1 MKKLP
6 VGIQSF
12 SNLREEG
19 YLYVDKTADIHRIIT
34 DGRIYFL
41 SRPRRFGKSLLIS
54 TMAELFRGNKK
65 LFEGLYI
72 YDKWDWTQ
80 SYPVIRIDWT
90 NVRHS
95 SKEEMERSMSFY
107 LKLQAENYG
116 VQLFS
121 EYADEC
127 FRELIIKLNQ
137 TTGQKVAVLIDEYD
151 VPILDA
157 IGKPEMTGIREF
169 LQVFYRLLK
178 ASDDYLKF
186 IFLTGISKF
195 SKVSI
200 FSALNSM
207 DDITMNKKYASL
219 CGYTQQELEYYFAE
233 YLDDTARENGMTVE
247 AVLDGIRRW
256 YDGYSWDGKTFVYNP
271 FSTLLFFENKEFSNY
286 WFATG
291 TPTFLI
297 ELFKKRNDLS
307 VLLQPVHTGS
317 RAFDSWD
324 PDLIT
329 EIPLLFQTGYLT
341 VKERKTV
348 DMEPEYTL
356 EMPNR
361 EVALSMQ
368 EHLLFAYASY
378 PLESASRLR
387 RTVQQQI
394 LLNDAKGVEKS
405 LRQMLARVPY
415 QIDGKTEAYYHS
427 IFLIWMSMLG
437 FDIQGEISTNYG
449 RIDAVWEQAG
459 TVVVAELKYGAG
471 KQAETLL
478 NEAITQIHDRKYYER
493 YLDREVKL
501 LGIAFNGEEAA
512 CRIDIIAR
520 D

>member
-54 TMAELFRGNKK
+54 TMTELFRGNKD

-80 SYPVIRIDWT
+80 PYPVIRIDWT
-90 NVRHS
+90 AVSHS
-95 SKEEMERSMSFY
+95 SKEEMEKSVSAF
-107 LKLQAENYG
+107 LKDIAGDYG
-116 VQLFS
+116 IVLSDRLASDQFGK
-121 EYADEC
+121 
-127 FRELIIKLNQ
+127 LIKEMYK
-137 TTGQKVAVLIDEYD
+137 TTGQKVVVLIDEYD

-157 IGKPEMTGIREF
+157 IGQPEMDGIRKF
-169 LQVFYRLLK
+169 LQGFYRELK
-178 ASDDYLKF
+178 AHDDYLKF

-200 FSALNSM
+200 FSALNSV
-207 DDITMNKKYASL
+207 DDITMDEAYASL
-219 CGYTQQELEYYFAE
+219 CGYTQTELEHYFAE
-233 YLDDTARENGMTVE
+233 HLDDMARHCNLTVE
-247 AVLDGIRRW
+247 NLLDGIRRW

-271 FSTLLFFENKEFSNY
+271 FSTLLFFKKREFSNY

-307 VLLQPVHTGS
+307 VLLQPV
-317 RAFDSWD
+317 RADSSAFESWD

-341 VKERKTV
+341 VKERKIV

-368 EHLLFAYASY
+368 NHLLFAYASY

-449 RIDAVWEQAG
+449 RIDAVWEQVG

-471 KQAETLL
+471 KQVEALL
-478 NEAITQIHDRKYYER
+478 NEAIAQIHDRKYYER

-512 CRIDIIAR
+512 CRIDIVER